1 MNDPCKEDSNREGE
15 RRKGEAFANLEVHR
29 EWILLKA
36 RRVFAAVLL
45 EKGRAT
51 IDDVR
56 RGRVAGGDEPDLLR
70 AGCNAVRSATLYR
83 AGRLLRDDS
92 CGRSCSAGFDLGT
105 QIAAQ
110 GRAVAAGTSRPTASG

>member
-1 MNDPCKEDSNREGE
+1 MDPRKENAKREGE

-29 EWILLKA
+29 EWMLLKS

-56 RGRVAGGDEPDLLR
+56 AVVVLPVELNPTCFGPVATPFARQRFVERVGFTETTRSEGHATAG
-70 AGCNAVRSATLYR
+70 
-83 AGRLLRDDS
+83 
-92 CGRSCSAGFDLGT
+92 
-105 QIAAQ
+105 
-110 GRAVAAGTSRPTASG
+110 